1 MTVELNTERIYT
13 ELSWLR
19 QEVQTL
25 RAKLDALAPSQR
37 PTLRTEHPYIVRS
50 EGVHGGRPYIRGT
63 GVSVQTVVEQIRLGR
78 SPEQIVEDF
87 DGVLT
92 LAQVHDAL
100 SYFYEH
106 QAEIEGDIARNQAA
120 LRRGPQIA
128 SPR

>member
-1 MTVELNTERIYT
+1 MTVELNLEQIHI
-13 ELSWLR
+13 ELSRLR
-19 QEVQTL
+19 QEIQTL
-25 RAKLDALAPSQR
+25 RTRLDELAPSR
-37 PTLRTEHPYIVRS
+37 RSILHTSHPYIVRS

-63 GVSVQTVVEQIRLGR
+63 GVSVQTIIEQIRLGC

-100 SYFYEH
+100 SYFYEY
-106 QAEIEGDIARNQAA
+106 QAEIEEDIAHNQAA

>member
-1 MTVELNTERIYT
+1 MTVEINPERIYT

-19 QEVQTL
+19 GEVQAL
-25 RAKLDALAPSQR
+25 RTKLEALATVRR
-37 PTLRTEHPYIVRS
+37 PTLRTEHPHIVRS

-63 GVSVQTVVEQIRLGR
+63 GVSVQTIVEQTRLGR
-78 SPEQIVEDF
+78 SPAQIVEDF

-92 LAQVHDAL
+92 LAQVYDAL

-120 LRRGPQIA
+120 LRRGPQIT
-128 SPR
+128 SPT